1 MAPDWFEPEKPK
13 KRKASTN
20 LTKEAEK
27 KKKAA
32 TGVVDEDDM
41 MGINIPVG
49 R

>member
-1 MAPDWFEPEKPK
+1 MAPDWFESEKTK
-13 KRKASTN
+13 KCKASAN

-32 TGVVDEDDM
+32 TVVVDEDDM